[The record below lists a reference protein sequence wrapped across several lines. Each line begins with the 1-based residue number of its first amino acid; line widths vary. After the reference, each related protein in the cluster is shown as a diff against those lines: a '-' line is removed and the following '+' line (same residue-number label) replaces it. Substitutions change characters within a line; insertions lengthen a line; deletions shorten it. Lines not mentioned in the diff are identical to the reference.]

1 MKKLYT
7 LALAS
12 VALLAACSDD
22 DDPTGSGGGSGY
34 TATITGLPGITQSSG
49 TAFWTEGTEQGVT
62 SFVIGLQPTNA
73 AQVGFLI
80 FRSGAGRAETGQ
92 YTFVDNN
99 VDAPTPQ
106 QFQLFANLSPYI
118 CGALTGTHTITESG
132 SSRVKGALP
141 QDEENLPAVPGPL
154 PAYRMRFID
163 RRLYKSL
170 AQGAR
175 AL

>member
-73 AQVGFLI
+73 AQIGFLI

-132 SSRVKGALP
+132 SSRVKGNFTIQGQCASTAT
-141 QDEENLPAVPGPL
+141 EEPPIDVTITGSYNAPKAPGGI
-154 PAYRMRFID
+154 R
-163 RRLYKSL
+163 
-170 AQGAR
+170 
-175 AL
+175 